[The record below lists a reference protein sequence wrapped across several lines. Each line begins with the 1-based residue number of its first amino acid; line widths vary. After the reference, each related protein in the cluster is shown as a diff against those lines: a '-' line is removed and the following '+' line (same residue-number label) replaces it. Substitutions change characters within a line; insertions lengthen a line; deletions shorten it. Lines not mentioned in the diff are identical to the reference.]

1 MSLCVED
8 GEEGVG
14 KEALCTYR
22 IGKKVER
29 GERGLKS
36 RTELRKYFIEDPSC

>member
-1 MSLCVED
+1 MVACEFVCVGGEGGEGR

-14 KEALCTYR
+14 KEPLCTYR

-29 GERGLKS
+29 GEREFK
-36 RTELRKYFIEDPSC
+36 IQN

>member
-1 MSLCVED
+1 MWGGEGGGGS

-29 GERGLKS
+29 GERGFK
-36 RTELRKYFIEDPSC
+36 IQN